1 MYKHLFTAVAACL
14 LIPIAA
20 LSVHMTSSAS
30 PKAPAVPE
38 TAVSQ
43 VSKPAET
50 ADVQELGAVKARLS
64 QLLKLN
70 RVFDDCVDSDRV
82 LIEEAA
88 TVLLDQAVDTPS
100 GERVINQQ
108 SVLTFIRDLYG
119 RQADPAAGQY
129 DFLPAPEGYF
139 AIPARGYD
147 TYSHEIEN
155 LSVLDNGDVTVLS
168 AMTVETHDGDVFQM
182 RVVTLFRPN
191 SASPFGYNILR
202 ADIIQ

>member
-1 MYKHLFTAVAACL
+1 MYKHIFTAVAACL

-20 LSVHMTSSAS
+20 LSVHMTPSAS
-30 PKAPAVPE
+30 PKTPAAPEVSAAQPAPE
-38 TAVSQ
+38 AN
-43 VSKPAET
+43 A
-50 ADVQELGAVKARLS
+50 QELGAVKARLS

-70 RVFDDCVDSDRV
+70 RVFDDCMDSDRV

-100 GERVINQQ
+100 GDRVINQQ
-108 SVLTFIRDLYG
+108 SVLTFIKDLYG
-119 RQADPAAGQY
+119 KEADPVAGKY

-147 TYSHEIEN
+147 TYTHEIEN
-155 LSVLDNGDVTVLS
+155 LRVLENGDVTVLS
-168 AMTVETHDGDVFQM
+168 DMTVETHDGDTFQM

-191 SASPFGYNILR
+191 AASPFGYNILR
-202 ADIIQ
+202 ADIVQ